1 MHRLALLNLLLLAV
15 PPSSQLAAQTT
26 HDHSATGLQGTGR
39 VHFATRCKPAAQP
52 VLEQGIALLHSFW
65 YEASEQAFQEAAS
78 LDPSCPFA
86 FWGEAMSHLHP
97 LWTPPPPAEFLAGLT
112 AARQAVRLS
121 SAGSRERDYASAV
134 QQFYQVFQRSGFGPG
149 IFAWDSAMA
158 EVQAHHPKDDEAT
171 IFHALSL
178 IAAGQQDPTDTSY
191 ARQRK
196 AAALLDPLISRYPEH
211 PGLAHYLIHAFDSPA
226 LAPLARAAADEYAS
240 IAPDVPH
247 ALHMP
252 SHIYTRLGLWPEA
265 LASNLKSADAGK
277 RLEERE
283 HWSGVWAQRLHA
295 WDYLAYASLQMRQDS
310 LPRTLSEAAGRITS
324 VLPANDLVGDYALAA
339 IPARFALERDDWA
352 AAARLP
358 LRPAPAWPAAE
369 ALTHFARAIG
379 ASRSGDTT
387 LARHEI
393 DTLGVIESSLRKAG
407 GPGTYWS
414 GQVSIQRSAAIGWLA
429 AVEGDTATALRSS
442 REAADLEDRTE
453 KHPVTPG
460 PLLPARELYADLL
473 LFLHRPA
480 EALAN
485 YRISEDRQPNRAR
498 TRRGMDMAMRVI
510 PRE

>member
-1 MHRLALLNLLLLAV
+1 V
-15 PPSSQLAAQTT
+15 SFT
-26 HDHSATGLQGTGR
+26 
-39 VHFATRCKPAAQP
+39 TRCRPSAQP
-52 VLEQGIALLHSFW
+52 ALEQGVALLHSFW
-65 YEASEQAFQEAAS
+65 YEASEKSFEEAAR
-78 LDPSCPFA
+78 LDPDCPFGY
-86 FWGEAMSHLHP
+86 WGQAMSHLHP
-97 LWTPPPPAEFLAGLT
+97 LWTPPTPGELAAGLT
-112 AARQAVRLS
+112 AARQAVGLS
-121 SAGSRERDYASAV
+121 SPGSRERDYAVAIL
-134 QQFYQVFQRSGFGPG
+134 QFYQVFQERGFATGL
-149 IFAWDSAMA
+149 FAWDSAMA
-158 EVQAHHPKDDEAT
+158 EVQSRNPTDDEAR

-191 ARQRK
+191 ARQRQ
-196 AAALLDPLISRYPEH
+196 AAALLTPLVSRYPEH
-211 PGLAHYLIHAFDSPA
+211 PGLAHYLIHAFDSPP
-226 LAPLARAAADEYAS
+226 LAPLAREAADQYAS

-252 SHIYTRLGLWPEA
+252 SHIYVRLGLWPEA

-295 WDYLAYASLQMRQDS
+295 WDYLVYASLQMGQDS
-310 LPRTLSEAAGRITS
+310 IARTLSQQVGGITS

-339 IPARFALERDDWA
+339 IPARYALERGDWA
-352 AAARLP
+352 AAAHLP

-379 ASRSGDTT
+379 ASRSGDAV

-393 DTLGVIESSLRKAG
+393 DSLETIEASLRNAG

-414 GQVSIQRSAAIGWLA
+414 GQVSIQRSAALGWLA
-429 AVEGDTATALRSS
+429 ALQGDTATALRSS

-485 YRISEDRQPNRAR
+485 YRASETRQPNRAR
-498 TRRGMDMAMRVI
+498 TRQGIERATA
-510 PRE
+510 EAK